1 MISTEKYAYSKQY
14 DVYVDRSTRVI
25 YKRNSRRR
33 KTEIQEEELVPV
45 KLTYQYDRYIQCQV
59 KDSKRKGI
67 YHVFADAF
75 PHLVKGADLH
85 ELDPETYC
93 ELDHINHVHDTYES
107 NFPENLQWIS
117 PRVNRALTSRTK
129 SLSEMDDKARERTI
143 KHRESSYKR
152 WFDPEKIEH
161 NRKLD
166 RERKRRY
173 RESTKSL
180 RKQESAE
187 LNEWVAKMDKPRLLA
202 LEVAKLAQEVEKN

>member
-1 MISTEKYAYSKQY
+1 MISTEKYAYSKKY

-33 KTEIQEEELVPV
+33 KTEIQEDELVPV
-45 KLTYQYDRYIQCQV
+45 KLTYTFRRYIQCNVKRGRRGIHQV
-59 KDSKRKGI
+59 M
-67 YHVFADAF
+67 ADAF
-75 PHLVKGADLH
+75 PTLVNGYDLH

-93 ELDHINHVHDTYES
+93 ELDHINHIHDTYES
-107 NFPENLQWIS
+107 NFPECLRWTS
-117 PRVNRALTSRTK
+117 KRVNRALTSRTK
-129 SLSEMDDKARERTI
+129 SLSEMDDKERERTI
-143 KHRESSYKR
+143 KRREASYKR
-152 WFDPEKIEH
+152 WFDPTKIER
-161 NRKLD
+161 NRQLD

-173 RESTKSL
+173 QESTKDL

>member
-14 DVYVDRSTRVI
+14 DVYVDRSTRII

-45 KLTYQYDRYIQCQV
+45 KLTYQFGRYIQCAV
-59 KDSKRKGI
+59 KGGKRKGI
-67 YHVFADAF
+67 FHIFADVF
-75 PHLVKGADLH
+75 PDLVKNADLH
-85 ELDPETYC
+85 DLDPDTYC
-93 ELDHINHVHDTYES
+93 ELDHINHIHDTYES

-129 SLSEMDDKARERTI
+129 SLSEMDDKERERTI
-143 KHRESSYKR
+143 KHRESAYR
-152 WFDPEKIEH
+152 NWFDPEKIER

-173 RESTKSL
+173 SKSTYSL

-202 LEVAKLAQEVEKN
+202 LEVEKVASKPEKN

>member
-1 MISTEKYAYSKQY
+1 MISTEKYAYSQKY

-45 KLTYQYDRYIQCQV
+45 KLAYQFGRYIQCTV
-59 KDSKRKGI
+59 KDSKTKGI

-75 PHLVKGADLH
+75 PELVKNADLH
-85 ELDPETYC
+85 DLDPETYC
-93 ELDHINHVHDTYES
+93 ELDHINHIHDTYES

-129 SLSEMDDKARERTI
+129 SLSELDDAARERTI
-143 KHRESSYKR
+143 KHREASYKR

-187 LNEWVAKMDKPRLLA
+187 LNEWIAKVASQPK
-202 LEVAKLAQEVEKN
+202 KN

>member
-1 MISTEKYAYSKQY
+1 MISNEKYAYSKKY

-33 KTEIQEEELVPV
+33 KTEIKESELVPV
-45 KLTYQYDRYIQCQV
+45 KLTYKFDRYIQCNV
-59 KDSKRKGI
+59 KGSKKKGI

-75 PHLVKGADLH
+75 PDLVKGADLH
-85 ELDPETYC
+85 DLDPETYC
-93 ELDHINHVHDTYES
+93 ELDHINHIHDTYES
-107 NFPENLQWIS
+107 NFPENLRWTS
-117 PRVNRALTSRTK
+117 ARVNRALTSRTK
-129 SLSEMDDKARERTI
+129 SLSEMDDKERERI
-143 KHRESSYKR
+143 LKHRETSYNR

-173 RESTKSL
+173 RDSTKSL

-187 LNEWVAKMDKPRLLA
+187 LNEWIAKVAS
-202 LEVAKLAQEVEKN
+202 QVEKN

>member
-45 KLTYQYDRYIQCQV
+45 KLTYQYDRYIKCDAIN
-59 KDSKRKGI
+59 KKRIGI
-67 YHVFADAF
+67 YHIFADAF

-129 SLSEMDDKARERTI
+129 SLSEMDDAARERTI
-143 KHRESSYKR
+143 KRREASYKR

-187 LNEWVAKMDKPRLLA
+187 LNEMIAKMDKPRLIA
-202 LEVAKLAQEVEKN
+202 LEVAKVASKLEKN

>member
-14 DVYVDRSTRVI
+14 DVYVDRSTRI
-25 YKRNSRRR
+25 LYKRNSRRR

-45 KLTYQYDRYIQCQV
+45 KLTYAYDRYIKCDV
-59 KDSKRKGI
+59 INKKRIGI
-67 YHVFADAF
+67 YHIFADAF

-93 ELDHINHVHDTYES
+93 ELDHINHIHDTYES
-107 NFPENLQWIS
+107 NYPENLQWTS
-117 PRVNRALTSRTK
+117 TRVNRALTSRTK
-129 SLSEMDDKARERTI
+129 SLSAMDDKARERTI

-173 RESTKSL
+173 RASTKSL

-187 LNEWVAKMDKPRLLA
+187 LNEWIAKVASQP
-202 LEVAKLAQEVEKN
+202 EKN